1 MKKKSRRFE
10 VLLPARFNDGREVPD
25 ELLGKA
31 VDEVIEQFHAVT
43 FYKEGRKGFGSTT
56 RSNSVI
62 TSGFLWSIF
71 RTPTRTADG

>member
-43 FYKEGRKGFGSTT
+43 FYKEAAEGF
-56 RSNSVI
+56 
-62 TSGFLWSIF
+62 WQH
-71 RTPTRTADG
+71 D